1 MFPPMHDPFNFLQ
14 DNHYEYTDQS
24 FSGCNLIEPFV
35 ASLIDPL
42 PDMSYHHASSSSP
55 TSTIPSLSP
64 ANSHSSLGSP
74 SDNSTSYMDSM
85 PTSPSS
91 RTSSPACHSVSSSAS
106 PPPPSTSP
114 SASPKS
120 SRSAKEKRSLPA
132 DRIKRPAN
140 PFMCFRTYFC
150 KNKPRELE
158 RHNAT
163 VSKITGIAW
172 KKLSDEE
179 KLPYIAQAAVIK
191 AEFMAK
197 HPEWR
202 YRPDRKRPEPRK
214 RRTRQCTLA
223 DERRYTRIALGFN
236 SGKRGK
242 ELKRLA
248 EMAETAG
255 AEETSVPMSRS
266 RRSRKSAA
274 TKKTSATTKSVV
286 STQISTPPAET
297 NSRLVTGGAQ
307 ISADFQ
313 PYTMPVHP
321 VEEPSSLPGPSVCQE
336 LQPDDC
342 FISSPIIRQPY
353 EPTASTSI
361 LMDQAVFPQS
371 HVGHVDLLMSESPVS
386 IMDSTPMFW
395 FDDWSYQQQFS
406 SSMSN
411 QLSFDDIMNGYA

>member
-1 MFPPMHDPFNFLQ
+1 MA
-14 DNHYEYTDQS
+14 DNYYEYTDRS
-24 FSGCNLIEPFV
+24 FSGCNLIEPFG

-42 PDMSYHHASSSSP
+42 ADMSYHHASSP

-64 ANSHSSLGSP
+64 TNSHSSLGSP
-74 SDNSTSYMDSM
+74 SGSSTSFTDSM
-85 PTSPSS
+85 PTTPSS
-91 RTSSPACHSVSSSAS
+91 RNSSPLSCHSVSSGAN

-114 SASPKS
+114 SESP
-120 SRSAKEKRSLPA
+120 RSGRSTEEKRSLPA

-179 KLPYIAQAAVIK
+179 KLPYITQAAVIK

-197 HPEWR
+197 HPEWK
-202 YRPDRKRPEPRK
+202 YRPHRKRPEPKK

-223 DERRYTRIALGFN
+223 DEQRYTRIALGFN

-248 EMAETAG
+248 EMAETVG
-255 AEETSVPMSRS
+255 AEVASVPMSRS

-274 TKKTSATTKSVV
+274 TKDISASTKPVV
-286 STQISTPPAET
+286 FAQISTTPAEPIP
-297 NSRLVTGGAQ
+297 RFVTGCAQ

-313 PYTMPVHP
+313 PHTVPVHP

-336 LQPDDC
+336 LQSVSAT
-342 FISSPIIRQPY
+342 ISS
-353 EPTASTSI
+353 S
-361 LMDQAVFPQS
+361 V
-371 HVGHVDLLMSESPVS
+371 
-386 IMDSTPMFW
+386 
-395 FDDWSYQQQFS
+395 
-406 SSMSN
+406 
-411 QLSFDDIMNGYA
+411 